1 MDFPIVVWYFLV
13 GSLSIFLK
21 LSIFYESLN
30 FFFKLCV
37 VNFCEIL
44 KN

>member
-21 LSIFYESLN
+21 LSIFYENLN
-30 FFFKLCV
+30 FFSSYMLLIFVKY
-37 VNFCEIL
+37 
-44 KN
+44 